1 MKKILFGLLAGAGDD
16 HVELQR
22 QRALAAAAA
31 EGGAAAA
38 ALTPQVRQRERGY
51 GSLRMR
57 SLRYLLGNGVEKR

>member
-51 GSLRMR
+51 GSLGILQVRVVVGR
-57 SLRYLLGNGVEKR
+57 GCVK